1 MSEKE
6 LIQKCLKNDR
16 NAQNFLYEKHCTP
29 MFGVCRRYMKDDAE
43 AESCM
48 ISGFIKVFKNLN
60 QYKHNGSFEGW
71 IRKIM
76 VNECLM
82 ELRKRRNFN
91 ISIETVSHKLI
102 EEFTI
107 DQELHQ
113 KDIIQLLDYL
123 PAGYRTVFNLF
134 VIEQYSHEEIADKLG
149 ISINTSKS
157 QLVKARTRLKQY
169 IQQLNIAI

>member
-1 MSEKE
+1 
-6 LIQKCLKNDR
+6 
-16 NAQNFLYEKHCTP
+16 
-29 MFGVCRRYMKDDAE
+29 MKDESE

-48 ISGFIKVFKNLN
+48 ISGFIKVFKNLH
-60 QYKHNGSFEGW
+60 QYKFNGSFEGW

-91 ISIETVSHKLI
+91 ISIEVVSDKLI
-102 EEFTI
+102 ESFTI
-107 DQELHQ
+107 DQELHS

-123 PAGYRTVFNLF
+123 PYGYRTVFNLF

>member
-16 NAQNFLYEKHCTP
+16 NAQNFLFEKHSAS
-29 MFGVCRRYMKDDAE
+29 MFGVCRRYMKDESE

-48 ISGFIKVFKNLN
+48 ISGFIKVFKNLH
-60 QYKHNGSFEGW
+60 QYKFNGSFEGW

-91 ISIETVSHKLI
+91 ISIEVVSDKLI
-102 EEFTI
+102 ESFTI
-107 DQELHQ
+107 DQELHS

-123 PAGYRTVFNLF
+123 PYGYRTVFNLF